1 MNLPS
6 ISLVTPSFNQGST
19 IRETI
24 ESVLGQDYP
33 GLEYFVADGGSKDE
47 TVAILQSYG
56 KRFQWVSEPD
66 RGQSHAINKGWGR
79 SQGEIVAW
87 LNSDDL
93 LAPGALQAVGRFFA
107 EHPEIDGLYGD
118 CDYIDG
124 NGQRLSAYPAEP
136 FDYTKLVARTINY
149 LPQPAT
155 FIRRRVLETTG
166 GVDEALHYVM
176 DFDLWLRAGLQHSFA
191 YLPVHLAALR
201 VYGAAKSVAGLD
213 RMGDELVQIYR
224 AYFQR
229 PDLPV
234 EIRALQSEALGMIY
248 QRAADCHFWAG
259 KLGSARQLAFKAWQS
274 NAFRFHKL
282 WLYLLLGSAGRRMA
296 ERRSGN
302 PYLLQPRADN

>member
-6 ISLVTPSFNQGST
+6 ISLVTPSYNQGST
-19 IRETI
+19 IQETI

-56 KRFQWVSEPD
+56 EQFQWVSEPD

-79 SQGEIVAW
+79 SQGEIIAW

-93 LAPGALQAVGRFFA
+93 LAPGALPAVGRFFA

-124 NGQRLSAYPAEP
+124 SGEWLSAYPTEP
-136 FDYTKLVARTINY
+136 FDYPKLVASTINY
-149 LPQPAT
+149 LPQPAS
-155 FIRRRVLETTG
+155 FLRRRVLETAG

-191 YLPVHLAALR
+191 YLPVRLASLR

-234 EIRALQSEALGMIY
+234 EIRALQSKALGMIY

-259 KLGSARQLAFKAWQS
+259 KLGSARRLAWKAWQS
-274 NAFRFHKL
+274 NPLCFHKL
-282 WLYLLLGSAGRRMA
+282 WFYLLLGPAGRRMA

-302 PYLLQPRADN
+302 PYLLRPRVNE